1 MCAEF
6 GAIVISSPSI
16 SIATSV
22 WNCVEDCAVSVLS
35 NADVSCCQT
44 RTCLLRAAMQP
55 RGHGFSACDRPS
67 VRTSSTRFD
76 DHGVECEKDIVHAS
90 E

>member
-35 NADVSCCQT
+35 NADVSCCQMQ
-44 RTCLLRAAMQP
+44 TCLVVKRGRVFFGRPCNHVGMASRLVIDLR
-55 RGHGFSACDRPS
+55 
-67 VRTSSTRFD
+67 
-76 DHGVECEKDIVHAS
+76 
-90 E
+90 